1 MKPGRERHSGNKSMA
16 RHMHP
21 TADMAVVLSGGYEEA
36 GDGGRFHVR
45 AGDVVMH
52 APFDSHLD
60 RFTPKGAHILS
71 LPAWHSSAFKGG
83 FGHINDPDLI
93 VRVAERDLAQ
103 AAALVLASWRE
114 HSLSGMDW
122 PEQLAQTLAA
132 NPELYLNEWAREFGL
147 AAATVSRGFKQVF
160 GITPSR
166 FRAHSRAKLAWA
178 MIAASDAPLCRIA
191 ADLGFSDQSHMT
203 RHLRSLTGKTPLLCR
218 TERQIDS
225 RLPGARSI

>member
-1 MKPGRERHSGNKSMA
+1 
-16 RHMHP
+16 MHP

-45 AGDVVMH
+45 AGDVVVH

-60 RFTPKGAHILS
+60 HFTPKGAHILC
-71 LPAWHSSAFKGG
+71 LPAGHSPAVKGG

-93 VRVAERDLAQ
+93 VRVAERDLQQ

-114 HSLSGMDW
+114 HSFSGMDW
-122 PEQLAQTLAA
+122 PEQLAQALAG
-132 NPELYLNEWAREFGL
+132 NPELHLNEWAREFGL
-147 AAATVSRGFKQVF
+147 AAATVSRGFKQIF

-166 FRAHSRAKLAWA
+166 FRAHSRAKLAWG
-178 MIAASDAPLCRIA
+178 MITASDAPLCRIA

-203 RHLRSLTGKTPLLCR
+203 RQLRSLTGKTPLLCR
-218 TERQIDS
+218 AERQIDS
-225 RLPGARSI
+225 RLSGARSI

>member
-1 MKPGRERHSGNKSMA
+1 
-16 RHMHP
+16 MHP

-71 LPAWHSSAFKGG
+71 LPAWHSSALKGG

-93 VRVAERDLAQ
+93 VRVAERDLAR